1 MTMNK
6 YHDVQKVL
14 FQENA
19 MALTVDGKEYF
30 FPLSAI
36 SKRLQ
41 SASRHE
47 RENFEISPSGY
58 GIHWPLLDEDLS
70 IDGLLDIKHQPHSG
84 HAQATA

>member
-14 FQENA
+14 FQEDT
-19 MALTVDGKEYF
+19 MVLTVDGKEYS

-84 HAQATA
+84 HARATA